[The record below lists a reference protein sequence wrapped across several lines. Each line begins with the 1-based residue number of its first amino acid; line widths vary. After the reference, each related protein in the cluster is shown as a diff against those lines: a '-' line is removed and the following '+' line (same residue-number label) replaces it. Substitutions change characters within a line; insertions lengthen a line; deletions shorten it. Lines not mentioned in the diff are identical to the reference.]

1 MVTEKL
7 NRADVERRVLQA
19 LGELLNDLGGGRAL
33 AAVELEA
40 SFERDLGLG
49 SLERVELLTRL
60 ESAFAV
66 ELPESALAEA
76 ETPADLVES
85 VLSVEAPI
93 ANERV
98 ESSPPPALASASLS
112 VETETL
118 VEVLRLRAET
128 EPQRAH
134 ILLESERG
142 REEVIRY
149 GELHRGACDV
159 AAGLMER
166 GVGHGDTVALMLPT
180 SRDFFTAFAGILLS
194 GGVPVPLYPPFSLDK
209 IEEYVGRQV
218 DILVNSLA
226 GVLITVERGR
236 SLGHVLRSR
245 APNLRVVTTVE
256 ELQGSQNAAPA
267 LSVDPT
273 APALIQYTSGSTGD
287 PKGAL
292 LSHRN
297 LLSNIRAIGE
307 ALELKP
313 TDVGVSWLPLYHDM
327 GLIGCWLTPLVF
339 GFPITIMSPLTFL
352 SRPERWLWAI
362 HSRRATLSAAPN
374 FGYELCVR
382 KIQEEALE
390 GLDLSSWRGALNGA
404 EPVSADTI
412 SRFSRRFAA
421 YGFEP
426 QAMTPVYGLAE
437 SSLALSIP
445 PIGHGPRI
453 ERISRDPL
461 ESEMRAMP
469 ASDSDKTALR
479 FVSAG
484 SPLPG
489 HELRV
494 VDEEGKELPE
504 RVEGALYFRGPS
516 TMKGYFRNTE
526 ATESISKP
534 DGWLDS
540 GDRAFV
546 VEGEYFIT
554 GRTKDIIIRAGR
566 NLYPQAI
573 EEAVAEVEGVRR
585 GCVVAFGVNDTR
597 LGTEK
602 IVVVAEARVDGD
614 DARKG
619 IALMIQQRLTELLGI
634 GADEVLVVPP
644 RTVPKTS
651 SGKLRRSS
659 CRKQYLRGELSR
671 KNRGSRL
678 LVWQMAIH
686 AAVISVRR
694 GLTALG
700 RFAYGVYVL
709 SVAAAFFLPVWAL
722 SWVVP
727 RRLFRPLSRIGIRLF
742 LFSAGYRLRVSGL
755 EHLEAAIEGPFVLVS
770 NHASYIDPLPLLAG
784 LPLDFAFVVKSDAMT
799 WPLMGR
805 LIERLGHLSV
815 ERGDRR
821 GSVRD
826 AEKLGDALKEG
837 FSIFFFPEGTFTRAT
852 GLRPFKMGAFK
863 LAAESGRAIVP
874 IALVGTRRFLR
885 DETWLPR
892 ASELAIVV
900 EAPLLARDGSL
911 AEMVRLRDQAAEQIA
926 RHVGEPRL
934 GLVSAGLP
942 VS

>member
-1 MVTEKL
+1 M
-7 NRADVERRVLQA
+7 RALR
-19 LGELLNDLGGGRAL
+19 ELLSDLGGGRAL
-33 AAVELEA
+33 AAVELDA
-40 SFERDLGLG
+40 SIERDLGLG
-49 SLERVELLTRL
+49 SLERVELLSRL

-76 ETPADLVES
+76 ETPADLVEF

-93 ANERV
+93 ANARV
-98 ESSPPPALASASLS
+98 EAAPPVVASPSLF
-112 VETETL
+112 VESETL
-118 VEVLRLRAET
+118 LEVLRLRAEA
-128 EPQRAH
+128 EPRRPH
-134 ILLESERG
+134 IRLQGERG

-149 GELHRGACDV
+149 GELHRRACEV
-159 AAGLMER
+159 AGGLAER
-166 GVGHGDTVALMLPT
+166 GVGRGDTVALMLPT
-180 SRDFFTAFAGILLS
+180 SSDFFSAFAGILLA
-194 GGVPVPLYPPFSLDK
+194 GGVPVPLYPPFSLDR
-209 IEEYVGRQV
+209 IEEYVGRQA
-218 DILVNSLA
+218 DILVNSQA
-226 GVLITVERGR
+226 DTLITVERGR
-236 SLGHVLRSR
+236 SVGQLLRSR
-245 APNLRVVTTVE
+245 TPNIRHVTTVD
-256 ELQGSQNAAPA
+256 ELRSSATALPA

-307 ALELKP
+307 ALDLKP

-382 KIQEEALE
+382 KIREEKLE

-412 SRFSRRFAA
+412 DRFSRRFAA
-421 YGFEP
+421 YGFQP

-445 PIGHGPRI
+445 PIGRGLRV
-453 ERISRDPL
+453 ERISRDPF
-461 ESEMRAMP
+461 ENEMRATP
-469 ASDSDKTALR
+469 STDNDKTALR

-504 RVEGALYFRGPS
+504 RVEGALHFRGPS
-516 TMKGYFRNTE
+516 TMRSYFRNTE

-546 VEGEYFIT
+546 VDGEYFIT
-554 GRTKDIIIRAGR
+554 GRAKDIIIRAGR
-566 NLYPQAI
+566 NLYPQTI
-573 EEAVAEVEGVRR
+573 EEVVADVEGVRR
-585 GCVVAFGVNDTR
+585 GCVVAFGVNDAR

-602 IVVVAEARVDGD
+602 VVVVAEARVEAD
-614 DARKG
+614 DARERL
-619 IALMIQQRLTELLGI
+619 ALTIHQRLLDLLGI
-634 GADEVLVVPP
+634 AADEVLVVPP

-659 CRKQYLRGELSR
+659 CRSQYLKGELSR
-671 KNRGSRL
+671 NKRGSRF

-686 AAVISVRR
+686 AAVLSVRR
-694 GLTALG
+694 GSSALG
-700 RFAYGVYVL
+700 RFVYGVYVL
-709 SVAAAFFLPVWAL
+709 FVAAGLFLPVWAL
-722 SWVVP
+722 SWLVP
-727 RRLFRPLSRIGIRLF
+727 RCLFSHLSRIGIRLF
-742 LFSAGYRLRVSGL
+742 LFLAGYRLRVSGL

-784 LPLDFAFVVKSDAMT
+784 LPLDFAFVVKSDAMA

-815 ERGDRR
+815 ERGDRKS
-821 GSVRD
+821 SVRD
-826 AEKLGDALKEG
+826 AEKFGDALKEG
-837 FSIFFFPEGTFTRAT
+837 RSVFFFPEGTFTRAT

-863 LAAESGRAIVP
+863 LAAEGGWAIVP

-885 DETWLPR
+885 DGTWLPR
-892 ASELAIVV
+892 ASELTIVV
-900 EAPLLARDGSL
+900 EAPLLARNASL

-934 GLVSAGLP
+934 DLISAGRPL
-942 VS
+942 S

>member
-1 MVTEKL
+1 ML
-7 NRADVERRVLQA
+7 R
-19 LGELLNDLGGGRAL
+19 ELLNDLGGGRAL
-33 AAVELEA
+33 AAVELDA

-49 SLERVELLTRL
+49 SLERVELLSRL
-60 ESAFAV
+60 ESAFAL
-66 ELPESALAEA
+66 ELPESSLAEA

-93 ANERV
+93 AREKLP
-98 ESSPPPALASASLS
+98 ESPPVLAGSSHS
-112 VETETL
+112 VEASTL
-118 VEVLRLRAET
+118 LEVLRIRAQV
-128 EPQRAH
+128 EPQRPH
-134 ILLESERG
+134 IHLQGERG
-142 REEVIRY
+142 EEEVIRY
-149 GELHRGACDV
+149 GELFRSASEV
-159 AAGLMER
+159 AGGLSER
-166 GVGHGDTVALMLPT
+166 GVGRGDAVALMLPT

-209 IEEYVGRQV
+209 IEEYVGRQA
-218 DILVNSLA
+218 DILVNSQA
-226 GVLITVERGR
+226 EVLVTVEQGRSVGHLLRGR
-236 SLGHVLRSR
+236 VS
-245 APNLRVVTTVE
+245 NLRVVTTVD
-256 ELQGSQNAAPA
+256 ELRERERAAPEVI
-267 LSVDPT
+267 VDPT

-297 LLSNIRAIGE
+297 LLSNIHAIGE

-382 KIQEEALE
+382 KVREETIE

-412 SRFSRRFAA
+412 SRFGRRFAA
-421 YGFEP
+421 YGFRP

-437 SSLALSIP
+437 SSLALCIP
-445 PIGHGPRI
+445 PVGRGPRI
-453 ERISRDPL
+453 ERVSRETL
-461 ESEMRAMP
+461 ENEKRAAP
-469 ASDSDKTALR
+469 AKENDGNALR

-484 SPLPG
+484 SPLPE

-494 VDEEGKELPE
+494 VDDEGRGLPE
-504 RVEGALYFRGPS
+504 RVEGALHFRGPS
-516 TMKGYFRNTE
+516 SMRGYFRNAE

-534 DGWLDS
+534 DEWLDS

-546 VEGEYFIT
+546 VDGEYFIT
-554 GRTKDIIIRAGR
+554 GRAKDIIIRAGR

-573 EEAVAEVEGVRR
+573 EEVVADVEGVRR

-602 IVVVAEARVDGD
+602 VVVVAEARVDED
-614 DARKG
+614 DGKEA
-619 IALMIQQRLTELLGI
+619 IALAIQQRLAESLGI

-659 CRKQYLRGELSR
+659 CRDQYLRGDLSR
-671 KNRGSRL
+671 KKRGNRL
-678 LVWQMAIH
+678 LLGRMAIH
-686 AAVISVRR
+686 RVLLSVRR
-694 GLTALG
+694 GLAKLA
-700 RFAYGVYVL
+700 RYVFGVYVL
-709 SVAAAFFLPVWAL
+709 TVAAAFFFPVWAL

-727 RRLFRPLSRIGIRLF
+727 RKLFSRVSRIGIRLF
-742 LFSAGYRLRVSGL
+742 LFLAGYRLRVSGL
-755 EHLEAAIEGPFVLVS
+755 EHLEPATEGPFVLVS

-805 LIERLGHLSV
+805 LMERLGHLSV
-815 ERGDRR
+815 ERGDLR

-826 AEKLGDALKEG
+826 TEKLGDVLKEG
-837 FSIFFFPEGTFTRAT
+837 RSIFFFPEGTFTRAT

-863 LAAESGRAIVP
+863 LAAESGRALVP

-900 EAPLLARDGSL
+900 EAPLFARDGSL
-911 AEMVRLRDQAAEQIA
+911 AEMVRLRDEAAAQIA

-934 GLVSAGLP
+934 DLVSAGVP
-942 VS
+942 ASSAAS